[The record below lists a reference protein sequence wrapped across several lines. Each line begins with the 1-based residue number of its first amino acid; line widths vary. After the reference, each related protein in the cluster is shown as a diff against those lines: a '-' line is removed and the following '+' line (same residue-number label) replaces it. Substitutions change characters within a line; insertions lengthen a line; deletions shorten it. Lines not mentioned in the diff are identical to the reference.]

1 MKICI
6 PVPAASNAAALK
18 IMEEIYSRA
27 DILELRI
34 DRIPD
39 ADVPG
44 LLAARKKPVI
54 VTNRRA
60 AEGGGFQGSEEER
73 VGILIRA
80 VRFGAE
86 YVDIE
91 IRTDTKLKSGLL
103 AEIRKQGRFTRP
115 VFSWHDFSG
124 TPDQN
129 ELKNILR
136 KCAPDEGIIKIATMA
151 NELEDN
157 LKVLGLIPEAKKMG
171 REIIAFCMGE
181 KGRLSRIAAPVLG
194 SYLSYAS
201 LEKGAESAPG
211 QLTAAEMKRILK
223 VLVDG

>member
-44 LLAARKKPVI
+44 LLAVRKKPVI

-73 VGILIRA
+73 VGTLIRA

-115 VFSWHDFSG
+115 IFSWHDFSG

>member
-6 PVPAASNAAALK
+6 PVPARSTAAALK
-18 IMEEIYSRA
+18 LMEEIYPRA

-34 DRIPD
+34 DRIRNVN
-39 ADVPG
+39 VPK
-44 LLAARKKPVI
+44 LLAARKKAVI
-54 VTNRRA
+54 VTNRRGD
-60 AEGGGFQGSEEER
+60 EGGDFRGTEEER
-73 VGILIRA
+73 VGLLKKA
-80 VRFGAE
+80 VQFGAE

-91 IRTDTKLKSGLL
+91 VRTDRQLISELL
-103 AEIRKQGRFTRP
+103 ADIRKQGSFTQAI
-115 VFSWHDFSG
+115 FSWHDFSG
-124 TPDQN
+124 TPDQG
-129 ELKNILR
+129 ELNKILR
-136 KCAPDEGIIKIATMA
+136 KCVLHDGIVKIATMA
-151 NELEDN
+151 NEMEDN
-157 LKVLGLIPEAKKMG
+157 LKVLNLIAEAKKMN

-223 VLVDG
+223 VLVHA

>member
-6 PVPAASNAAALK
+6 PVPARSTAAALK
-18 IMEEIYSRA
+18 KMEEIYARA
-27 DILELRI
+27 DIMELRI
-34 DRIPD
+34 DRIRN
-39 ADVPG
+39 ADLPK
-44 LLAARKKPVI
+44 LLAAGRRAVI
-54 VTNRRA
+54 VTNRSGN
-60 AEGGGFQGSEEER
+60 EGGDFRGTEEER
-73 VGILIRA
+73 VALLKQA
-80 VRFGAE
+80 VQFGAE

-91 IRTDTKLKSGLL
+91 ARTDKKLIRELI
-103 AEIRKQGRFTRP
+103 AEIRKQGSFTTP
-115 VFSWHDFSG
+115 IFSWHDFSG
-124 TPDQN
+124 TPEPG
-129 ELKNILR
+129 ELKNILG
-136 KCAPDEGIIKIATMA
+136 KCARQAGIIKIATMA

-157 LKVLGLIPEAKKMG
+157 IRVLSLIPEAKKKG

-223 VLVDG
+223 VLADA